1 MNDIRDPAAHWD
13 AAYDH
18 GDTSRSWFQ
27 SAAAI
32 SLELIGEWAA
42 DPTRSVVDVGGGA
55 STLVDGLLSGGHRD
69 ITVTDI
75 SPVGLATAQRRLG
88 PGSDN
93 VRWLQHD
100 VRTWRPERTFDLW
113 HDRAVLH
120 FMVTDGDQ
128 EGYRRALLEGT
139 HPGSVVIIAT
149 FGPDG
154 PTQCSGL
161 PTLCRDLDSLA
172 HFLGDEFRVL
182 HERLADHVTPTGAV
196 QQFQWVVAERR

>member
-18 GDTSRSWFQ
+18 GDTTRSWFQ

-75 SPVGLATAQRRLG
+75 SPRRTG
-88 PGSDN
+88 HGSAPPGARFRQCP
-93 VRWLQHD
+93 V
-100 VRTWRPERTFDLW
+100 
-113 HDRAVLH
+113 AAA
-120 FMVTDGDQ
+120 
-128 EGYRRALLEGT
+128 RRAHLAAG
-139 HPGSVVIIAT
+139 A
-149 FGPDG
+149 
-154 PTQCSGL
+154 
-161 PTLCRDLDSLA
+161 DL
-172 HFLGDEFRVL
+172 
-182 HERLADHVTPTGAV
+182 
-196 QQFQWVVAERR
+196 